1 VLGPQLPYIK
11 IPEIPLPLPSPFNSI
26 KPFGL
31 LVATGVYLGSIV
43 ALRNARQR
51 GLDLAKMNSFI
62 FWVVGIGFIGA
73 HVLDAVFYTPERI
86 ARDPL
91 YLLQIWAGLSSYG
104 GFIGAVL
111 GALLYKFVKNEK
123 VLPYVDVVCS
133 AFPLAWVFG
142 RMGCSVVHD
151 HPGRITESWLGVQYF
166 HPDVRNPEAWG
177 LLWAPDQVT
186 GRFDLG
192 LIEMVLTIPLAVSF
206 AILWKARPRAYG
218 FYAGWQCV
226 LYAPVRFVLDF
237 FRVEE
242 GGAHDGD
249 PRYAGLT
256 PAQWACFGLV
266 ALGFYVLRLSKQ
278 HPAPAAWSDIAP
290 SRDEDDAVDAE
301 AEAEA
306 ARNAARRR
314 NRDERE
320 AGGSSARTDTTN
332 DSSHGSNDAAASDAP
347 SPEAASPSP
356 TPDDPSK

>member
-1 VLGPQLPYIK
+1 VAGPQIPYIK
-11 IPEIPLPLPSPFNSI
+11 IPEIPLPLPAPFNSI

-31 LVATGVYLGSIV
+31 LVATGVYIGSIV
-43 ALRNARQR
+43 ALRNARRR
-51 GLDLAKMNSFI
+51 GLDLAKMNDFI

-91 YLLQIWAGLSSYG
+91 YLLKIWAGLSSYG

-111 GALLYKFVKNEK
+111 GALLYKVVKKEK
-123 VLPYVDVVCS
+123 VLPFVDVVCS

-142 RMGCSVVHD
+142 RAGCSVVHD
-151 HPGRITESWLGVQYF
+151 HPGRETTSWLGVQYF
-166 HPDVRNPEAWG
+166 NPELRNPDAWG
-177 LLWAPDQVT
+177 LVWSPDQT
-186 GRFDLG
+186 IGRFDLG

-206 AILWKARPRAYG
+206 AFLWKAKPRPFG

-242 GGAHDGD
+242 GAGHEGD
-249 PRYAGLT
+249 PRYGGLT

-278 HPAPAAWSDIAP
+278 HPAPATWAEVAP
-290 SRDEDDAVDAE
+290 SSDEVEADPEERAE
-301 AEAEA
+301 AE
-306 ARNAARRR
+306 RNAARRR
-314 NRDERE
+314 GASTESAERSDEDR
-320 AGGSSARTDTTN
+320 S
-332 DSSHGSNDAAASDAP
+332 
-347 SPEAASPSP
+347 
-356 TPDDPSK
+356 